1 MTCPQGCGRYV
12 AGATCFE
19 CRQFVFVV
27 LTAMRPSPPPLTH
40 KLILGTLLLILAC
53 LVVLLARSF
62 RVGAEGE
69 SDDGAQAGLPG
80 GFASS
85 KGARQNESGRPI
97 APWLTNTS
105 RSVPTNRLTFQ
116 PARTGSASAADAP
129 AVESPPVTAVIPPLP
144 VLIADARTAVIVDDE
159 AGGAGGTVSVT
170 GRVTLRGS
178 PPHETPI
185 DLGPQCGPLNRH
197 PVTTRHYV
205 VNSAGDLA
213 NVLVFLHKSQIK
225 SSDSFI
231 QDMDQVISE
240 MVEGKASTLTGSI
253 LLDQKG
259 CMFEPYVSAMQLS
272 QTLRVRNS
280 DAVFHNVHLTPRL
293 NRESNIGQPLKQVN
307 TIRIATPESFIRV
320 KCDVHPWMFAFV
332 SVLPHPYFAVTSTN
346 GTYRIP
352 AGLPSGDYLV
362 TAAHLKLG
370 RKSTGVTI
378 RNGSSSHVDFEF
390 NVAEPATR
398 QATVARPRL

>member
-1 MTCPQGCGRYV
+1 
-12 AGATCFE
+12 
-19 CRQFVFVV
+19 
-27 LTAMRPSPPPLTH
+27 MRPSPPPLTH

-62 RVGAEGE
+62 RVGVEGG
-69 SDDGAQAGLPG
+69 SDGGAQAGLPG
-80 GFASS
+80 GFESS
-85 KGARQNESGRPI
+85 QGARQNESGRPI

-116 PARTGSASAADAP
+116 PARTGSASATDDAP
-129 AVESPPVTAVIPPLP
+129 EPPSVTAVIPPLP
-144 VLIADARTAVIVDDE
+144 ALIADARTAVIVDDAA
-159 AGGAGGTVSVT
+159 AGRSVSVA
-170 GRVTLRGS
+170 GRVTLRGQ
-178 PPHETPI
+178 PPRETPI
-185 DLGPQCGPLNRH
+185 ELGPQCGPVARK

-205 VNSAGDLA
+205 VSSEGDLA
-213 NVLVFLHKSQIK
+213 DVLVFVHKSKIK
-225 SSDSFI
+225 SPDSFVRGA
-231 QDMDQVISE
+231 DDQAIADVL
-240 MVEGKASTLTGSI
+240 EGNVGPLTGSI

-280 DAVFHNVHLTPRL
+280 DALFHNVHLTPRL

-320 KCDVHPWMFAFV
+320 KCDVHPWMFAYV
-332 SVLPHPYFAVTSTN
+332 SVLPHPFFAVTLTN

-352 AGLPSGDYLV
+352 AGLPAGDYLL
-362 TAAHLKLG
+362 TATHLKLG
-370 RKSTGVTI
+370 YKSTEVTI
-378 RNGSSSHVDFEF
+378 RKSGESHVDFEF

-398 QATVARPRL
+398 QTTVARPRL